1 MAAILNP
8 QRAETGFMRAI
19 VCRKPTKIDALTPQE
34 IDKPSIS
41 ERDILIR
48 VHASSVNPLD
58 FFTVSRAAYI
68 ARWLGGRGRP
78 KAEVVGMDFAGS
90 VEAVGPAVTRFKVG
104 DAVFGGQKGAF
115 ADYVAMAETG
125 SVAHK
130 PADVSFEQAAAL
142 PVAGVTALQAVRDH
156 ARFQAGEHVL
166 INGASGGVGSFAIQL
181 AKLFGAKVTAVCSSH
196 NVEQARRLGADDVVD
211 YSQEDFTRRPDRYD
225 VVIDIAGSRSWSE
238 VSRVMKPNA
247 RYVLA
252 GGSAHTVYGT
262 GRTIRHIFGKRLASL
277 FAKQKFAFF
286 IAKLQADDLT
296 FLADNL
302 ATGKLIV
309 AIDRQYDLSQIS
321 AAMAYLGDGH
331 ARGKIV
337 VRVA

>member
-1 MAAILNP
+1 MAAILN
-8 QRAETGFMRAI
+8 QQDLQTGLMRAI
-19 VCRKPTKIDALTPQE
+19 VCRKPTKVDALTLQE
-34 IDKPSIS
+34 IDKPSIG

-48 VHASSVNPLD
+48 VHASSINPLD

-68 ARWLGGRGRP
+68 GRWVGGRGRP
-78 KAEVVGMDFAGS
+78 NPEVVGMDFAGS
-90 VEAVGPAVTRFKVG
+90 VEAVGQAVTRFKPG

-115 ADYVAMAETG
+115 ADYVAMPETG
-125 SVAHK
+125 SVVHK
-130 PADVSFEQAAAL
+130 PASVSFEQAAAL

-156 ARFQAGEHVL
+156 ARVQAGEHVL

-181 AKLFGAKVTAVCSSH
+181 AKLVGANVTAVCSSR
-196 NVEQARRLGADDVVD
+196 NVEQARQLGADQVVD

-238 VSRVMKPNA
+238 LARVMKPNA

-252 GGSAHTVYGT
+252 GGSAHTVHGT

-286 IAKLQADDLT
+286 IAKLRTDDLS
-296 FLADNL
+296 FLADHVV
-302 ATGKLIV
+302 TGKLTA
-309 AIDRQYDLSQIS
+309 AIDRQYDLSQVS
-321 AAMAYLGDGH
+321 DAMTYLGEGH

-337 VRVA
+337 LRVA

>member
-1 MAAILNP
+1 MAAILNR
-8 QRAETGFMRAI
+8 QRVEIGRMRAI
-19 VCRKPTKIDALTPQE
+19 VCRKPTGIEALTLQE
-34 IDKPSIS
+34 IDRPTVG
-41 ERDILIR
+41 EHDILIR

-68 ARWLGGRGRP
+68 ARWLSGRGRP
-78 KAEVVGMDFAGS
+78 KAEVLGMDFAGT
-90 VEAVGPAVTRFKVG
+90 VEAVGPAVTRFKLG

-156 ARFQAGEHVL
+156 ARVQAGEHVL
-166 INGASGGVGSFAIQL
+166 INGASGGVGSFAVQL
-181 AKLFGAKVTAVCSSH
+181 AKLFNAKVTAVCSSR
-196 NVEQARRLGADDVVD
+196 NVDQARRLGADEVVD
-211 YSQEDFTRRPDRYD
+211 YSREDFTRRPERYD
-225 VVIDIAGSRSWSE
+225 VVIDVAGSRSWSE

-262 GRTIRHIFGKRLASL
+262 GRTIRHIFGKRLKSL
-277 FAKQKFAFF
+277 FAEQQFAFF
-286 IAKLQADDLT
+286 IAKLQAEDLT

-302 ATGKLIV
+302 AVGKLTV
-309 AIDRQYDLSQIS
+309 AIDRHYDRSQVS
-321 AAMAYLGDGH
+321 AAMAYMGEGH

>member
-1 MAAILNP
+1 MAAILN
-8 QRAETGFMRAI
+8 QQHVETSLMRAI
-19 VCRKPTKIDALTPQE
+19 VCRKPTKIEALTPQE
-34 IDKPSIS
+34 IDKPSIG

-78 KAEVVGMDFAGS
+78 KAEVLGMDFAGS
-90 VEAVGPAVTRFKVG
+90 VEAVGRAVTHFKLG
-104 DAVFGGQKGAF
+104 DAVFGGHKGAF
-115 ADYVAMAETG
+115 ADYLGMAETG

-130 PADVSFEQAAAL
+130 PANISFEQAAAL

-156 ARFQAGEHVL
+156 ARVQPGEHVL

-181 AKLFGAKVTAVCSSH
+181 AKLFGAMVTAVCSSR
-196 NVEQARRLGADDVVD
+196 NVDQARQLGADEVVD
-211 YSQEDFTRRPDRYD
+211 YSREDFTRRPERYD
-225 VVIDIAGSRSWSE
+225 VVIDVAGSRSWSE
-238 VSRVMKPNA
+238 LRRVMKPNA
-247 RYVLA
+247 RYILA
-252 GGSAHTVYGT
+252 GGSAHTTSGT
-262 GRTIRHIFGKRLASL
+262 GRVLRHLLGKRLSSL
-277 FAKQKFAFF
+277 FAQQKFAFF
-286 IAKLQADDLT
+286 IAKLRTDDLT

-302 ATGKLIV
+302 AAGKLTV

-321 AAMAYLGDGH
+321 AAMAYMGEGH

>member
-1 MAAILNP
+1 MATVVNAQQSEAGLM
-8 QRAETGFMRAI
+8 QAI
-19 VCRKPTKIDALTPQE
+19 VCRTPTCVEALTPRE
-34 IDKPSIS
+34 IDKPTVGQH
-41 ERDILIR
+41 DILIR
-48 VHASSVNPLD
+48 VNASSINPLD
-58 FFTVSRAAYI
+58 FFTISRAAYI
-68 ARWLGGRGRP
+68 ARWLRGRSRP
-78 KAEVVGMDFAGS
+78 TPEVLGVDFAGC
-90 VEAVGPAVTRFKVG
+90 VEAAGPAVTRFKPG
-104 DAVFGGQKGAF
+104 DVVFGGQKGAF
-115 ADYVAMAETG
+115 ADYVAMPETG
-125 SVAHK
+125 AVVHK
-130 PADVSFEQAAAL
+130 PAEVSFEQAAAL
-142 PVAGVTALQAVRDH
+142 PVAAVTALQAVRDH
-156 ARFQAGEHVL
+156 ARVQPGDHVL

-196 NVEQARRLGADDVVD
+196 NVEQARRLGADAVVD

-252 GGSAHTVYGT
+252 GGSAYTVYGS
-262 GRTIRHIFGKRLASL
+262 GGTIRHIFGKRLRSL

-286 IAKLQADDLT
+286 IAKLRTDDLT

-302 ATGKLIV
+302 ATGKLTV